1 MDHKIGK
8 QLNVHLIKVAHLN
21 YCREN
26 SALRQYK
33 CVHTR
38 CCISLTDLKD
48 QYKFINL
55 AKPVEIFVTKLQM
68 WCPEARSGCVQ
79 APLVSSE

>member
-48 QYKFINL
+48 QYKFSQTSGNL
-55 AKPVEIFVTKLQM
+55 CHKATSVVP
-68 WCPEARSGCVQ
+68 
-79 APLVSSE
+79 